1 MNGNVTMSPLLR
13 ENASAIP
20 GAGWKILNLSVAH
33 LFNDWYMNLLQVLL
47 PFLVAAGL
55 GLGKS
60 GFLIS
65 AFMFTSS
72 IIQPILGYW
81 IDRKQLHWLV
91 CAGTL
96 WMAVLLGLIGCV
108 DAYPL
113 QLLLA
118 SAAGLGT
125 AAFHP
130 QASAMVSTL
139 SGGRKG
145 FMQAIFITFGNI
157 GWALTPV
164 MAIPVLQHF
173 GLRGTPLLMIPG
185 IIVAILLWA
194 NPVKPMRKNRAAA
207 VPLRE
212 IIKKQWKGLG
222 RIVVIVSCRSLTYFG
237 LTAFLAVYLHAQ
249 GVSLSRCGTLLFL
262 MLFTGALGGLAGGYL
277 SDLFGR
283 RAVIVVSLP
292 LSGLLFWLFLGHF
305 QGIGGAVLLAL
316 AGAALLATFSVTVV
330 AAQELISGNSGFASG
345 LMLGFAFGIG
355 GLGVGL
361 MGICAQAF
369 GISPTLHAM
378 VLLPVLAGILGIW
391 VKVPKNS

>member
-1 MNGNVTMSPLLR
+1 MNANV
-13 ENASAIP
+13 NASTLPLEKAHAIT
-20 GAGWKILNLSVAH
+20 GAGLKILNLSIAH

-55 GLGKS
+55 GLGKG

-72 IIQPILGYW
+72 ILQPLLGYW
-81 IDRKQLHWLV
+81 IDRKSLHWLV
-91 CAGTL
+91 YAGTL
-96 WMAVLLGLIGCV
+96 WMAVLLGLIGFV
-108 DAYPL
+108 ESYPL
-113 QLLLA
+113 QLLIA
-118 SAAGLGT
+118 SAAGIGT

-145 FMQAIFITFGNI
+145 FMQAVFITFGNF

-164 MAIPVLQHF
+164 MTIPLLQRY
-173 GLRGTPLLMIPG
+173 GLHGTPLLMIPG
-185 IIVAILLWA
+185 IIVAFLLWM
-194 NPVKPMRKNRAAA
+194 NPVKVTRRTRSAAA
-207 VPLRE
+207 PLRE
-212 IIKKQWKGLG
+212 IAKKHWKGLG
-222 RIVVIVSCRSLTYFG
+222 RIIVIVSCRSLTYFG
-237 LTAFLAVYLHAQ
+237 MTAFLTVYLKAR
-249 GVSLSRCGTLLFL
+249 GVSMDHCGTLLFV

-277 SDLFGR
+277 SDLVGR
-283 RAVIVVSLP
+283 RPVIVVSLP
-292 LSGLLFWLFLGHF
+292 LSALLFWLFLGHY
-305 QGIGGAVLLAL
+305 QGIGGALLLAS

-330 AAQELISGNSGFASG
+330 AAQELIRGNSGLASG

-361 MGICAQAF
+361 AGVFAQYF
-369 GISPTLHAM
+369 GISPMLH
-378 VLLPVLAGILGIW
+378 VLILFPVFAGILGIR